1 MPLAPN
7 KRDTGTGVMRTDS
20 PVDYRIGH
28 RRSAIGLLD
37 SASRS
42 FARPRASRL
51 PSVPS
56 TRRQRRV
63 GQDRELARTVRGN
76 TLTN

>member
-1 MPLAPN
+1 M
-7 KRDTGTGVMRTDS
+7 MRTDS
-20 PVDYRIGH
+20 PVDYRTGR

-51 PSVPS
+51 PLVPS

-63 GQDRELARTVRGN
+63 GQDRELARIVRGN
-76 TLTN
+76 TLTH